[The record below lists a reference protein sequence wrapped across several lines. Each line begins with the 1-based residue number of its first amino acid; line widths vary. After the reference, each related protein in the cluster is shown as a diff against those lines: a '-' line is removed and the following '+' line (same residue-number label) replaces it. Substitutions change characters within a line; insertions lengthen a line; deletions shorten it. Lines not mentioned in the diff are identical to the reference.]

1 MKRVNYYYA
10 APQFLLLPEAL
21 RAEEDS
27 KRRKLMTAAL
37 AVAFALETLVAVG
50 IYNKMVCFLIVCWN
64 DDSGL
69 IGRPKHDII

>member
-37 AVAFALETLVAVG
+37 AVAFALETLVAVV
-50 IYNKMVCFLIVCWN
+50 IYNKNGVLPYCVLE
-64 DDSGL
+64 
-69 IGRPKHDII
+69 R